1 MKKSLAALT
10 AVFTL
15 AGSGMTFAASTTE
28 LTVTGMITPSA
39 CTPSLSG
46 NVNYG
51 KISIKDLDPNTPTHL
66 DPITI
71 RLNVLCDAATLIA
84 LRGTDNRSGS
94 STILDGY
101 GLGLTSN
108 NVKIGNFT
116 LSLENAVADNV
127 DVTPLQSSDN
137 GQNWQVIGNAIWQ
150 GTTLA
155 AFGIPGNPQPTMI
168 QNLNTDIVVIGQIDR
183 AMGFPS
189 EETPIDGLA
198 TIEVVYL

>member
-1 MKKSLAALT
+1 MKKSLAALI
-10 AVFTL
+10 AAFTL

-51 KISIKDLDPNTPTHL
+51 KISIKDLNSHSPTTL

-84 LRGTDNRSGS
+84 LRGIDNRSGS
-94 STILDGY
+94 STVLDGY
-101 GLGLTSN
+101 GLGLASN
-108 NVKIGNFT
+108 NVKVGNFT
-116 LSLENAVADNV
+116 LSLKNAVADNV

-155 AFGIPGNPQPTMI
+155 AFGIPGNTQPTMI
-168 QNLNTDIVVIGQIDR
+168 QNLNTDVVVIGLIASAID
-183 AMGFPS
+183 FPS

>member
-127 DVTPLQSSDN
+127 DVTPSNHLITVKTGRSL
-137 GQNWQVIGNAIWQ
+137 
-150 GTTLA
+150 GTLSGRERRWRRLA
-155 AFGIPGNPQPTMI
+155 FLGIHSRP
-168 QNLNTDIVVIGQIDR
+168 
-183 AMGFPS
+183 
-189 EETPIDGLA
+189 
-198 TIEVVYL
+198 